1 MRAAAL
7 GRRAAVLGVDAA
19 AMRVALGRL
28 VRERIVRSPARGSY
42 AIGASGEA
50 MNALARGWREGEAR
64 VRPWQGRWLVVA
76 VDHLGRTDRR
86 QVRLRERA
94 LRLGGFGR
102 AESGAWVR
110 ADNLAAPFS
119 DVATRLHAIGLDDGA
134 LLLGDAAAL
143 PADDTTFRT
152 LWDRDAIEAGYRHW
166 IAELAASEA
175 RLPRL
180 DRDAAARETLL
191 LGQAVIRAIN
201 LDPLLPDDL
210 VDTALRAHMT
220 EAMRHYDDL
229 GRACWARID

>member
-7 GRRAAVLGVDAA
+7 ARRAAVLGVDAA

-42 AIGASGEA
+42 AIGELGQA

-64 VRPWQGRWLVVA
+64 VRPWEGRWLVVS

-86 QVRLRERA
+86 QLRLRERA
-94 LRLGGFGR
+94 LRLGGFAR
-102 AESGAWVR
+102 ADSGLWVR
-110 ADNLAAPFS
+110 ADNLAQSLGDTA
-119 DVATRLHAIGLDDGA
+119 ARLEALGLDAGA
-134 LLLGDAAAL
+134 LFLGDATARA
-143 PADDTTFRT
+143 ADDAAFRA
-152 LWDRDAIEAGYRHW
+152 LWPRSVIEAGYRHW

-175 RLPRL
+175 RLATL

-201 LDPLLPDDL
+201 LDPLLPDAL
-210 VDTALRAHMT
+210 VDTALRARLT
-220 EAMRHYDDL
+220 AAMRRYDDT